1 MNKKNIDSTFMKKH
15 LILIADDNP
24 VNIQLLINIL
34 ETDFNLIVAKNG
46 LKALQSI
53 EKSQPDLVLLDIK
66 MPKMN
71 GYDVCEHVQGNP
83 ITQGIPI
90 IFISAM
96 SESEEISKGFA
107 VGAVD
112 YITKP
117 FNSAEV
123 KARVK
128 THLSMSEMRKLLN
141 QNNQLL
147 EQKVTE
153 KTLSLQNELK
163 YRKKIEQDILHQ
175 AYYDALTDLPN
186 RKLLLDRLEQ
196 ALITSRRHNH
206 FGAII
211 FLDLDRFKSI
221 NDSLGHSVGDG
232 VIIEAARRIKS
243 CIWEEDTASRFGGDE
258 YIILLRHVGKN
269 KELAGIT
276 LQKVSSCLQ
285 EKLNQVYTIHG
296 HELYLT
302 CSIGITLFPYHD
314 QSMDDIIRNADTAMF
329 CAKENG
335 RNQVAYYCEQMH
347 EKVQKRLL
355 LEKDLRKA
363 IKEKQ
368 LEVYY
373 QPQIDVQGNFI
384 AVEAL
389 VRWQHS
395 EQGFVNP
402 EEFIAIAEDTGLIYD
417 IGDFVLKQSIVDIQK
432 INKIHNM
439 TLNLSVNISP
449 YQFRKT
455 EFSGIIKSIIKNYQ
469 LEKNFLTL
477 ELTERCAMDDI
488 QETIRKMNELKQ
500 IGINFSLDDFGTG
513 YSSLSHLKKL
523 PIDELKIDKSF
534 IFDIEDD
541 PEDVLLIQT
550 IIKIG
555 HQFSLNIVAEGV
567 ETKEQQDFL
576 KRENCNIYQGY
587 LYSKALPIDKLTEF
601 INS

>member
-147 EQKVTE
+147 EQKVAE

-211 FLDLDRFKSI
+211 FLDLDRFKSV

-567 ETKEQQDFL
+567 ETKEQQAFL

-587 LYSKALPIDKLTEF
+587 LYSKALPIDKITEF